1 MTASKSTQWSI
12 AEVQT
17 LLCLVAEDRI
27 QKELDGATRN
37 EKVYKEVA
45 KLMED
50 HGYIRS
56 YVQCRDKL
64 KKLKSM
70 ESQEGHNPDLDWR
83 GKSAK
88 PYGIRT
94 ESIPYGF
101 RTVWQEFRTDSVR
114 F

>member
-56 YVQCRDKL
+56 YVQYRDKL
-64 KKLKSM
+64 KKLKSDYKAIKDQNGR
-70 ESQEGHNPDLDWR
+70 SGSNR
-83 GKSAK
+83 KSWK
-88 PYGIRT
+88 WVG
-94 ESIPYGF
+94 
-101 RTVWQEFRTDSVR
+101 
-114 F
+114 